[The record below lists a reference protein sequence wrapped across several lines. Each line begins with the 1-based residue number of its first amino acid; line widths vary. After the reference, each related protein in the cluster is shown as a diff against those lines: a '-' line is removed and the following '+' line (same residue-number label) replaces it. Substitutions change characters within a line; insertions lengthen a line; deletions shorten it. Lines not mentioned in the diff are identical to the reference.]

1 MKEFFLFVCVMI
13 PMVIFLILKD
23 LYGNQIYDFFFEDK
37 IIYSCKYE
45 ENIYARQ
52 TTCNVAANLTKQ
64 RHKKLQRDLSIY
76 YDDSEYRDNI
86 EKIKNTVND
95 ILRYRD
101 YSCDPYRMDPINK
114 KEPFYIKNLIYCRE
128 LYDDYKAFCG
138 NSYKYC
144 HHLSSNTM
152 PIIYEMYQKLYKY
165 K

>member
-1 MKEFFLFVCVMI
+1 MI
-13 PMVIFLILKD
+13 PSFIFLILKD

-52 TTCNVAANLTKQ
+52 TVCNVAANLTKQ
-64 RHKKLQRDLSIY
+64 RYEKLAKEVYIYHAKGDLDEFY
-76 YDDSEYRDNI
+76 
-86 EKIKNTVND
+86 EKVQNTGNN

-114 KEPFYIKNLIYCRE
+114 EVSDYYKNLKYCRE

-138 NSYKYC
+138 NYYKYC

-152 PIIYEMYQKLYKY
+152 PIIYEMNKKLYK
-165 K
+165 

>member
-1 MKEFFLFVCVMI
+1 MKEFLLYVCVMI
-13 PMVIFLILKD
+13 LMLILLILKG

-45 ENIYARQ
+45 ENRYARQ

-64 RHKKLQRDLSIY
+64 RYKKLQRGYSIY
-76 YDDSEYRDNI
+76 IYDNSKYRDFI

-101 YSCDPYRMDPINK
+101 YSCNPNYINSIYK

-128 LYDDYKAFCG
+128 LYNDYIRFCISTHY
-138 NSYKYC
+138 SYCKNFYYDWIE
-144 HHLSSNTM
+144 LQN
-152 PIIYEMYQKLYKY
+152 KLYIY